1 MTAVKPEVF
10 TGLFHALTFNH
21 HKDKGQGPLES
32 LDVRDTFIRLC
43 APFLPRL
50 SLFFSLVTP
59 LTCFIYESVSFSVVP
74 SGPVCEKGGRG
85 PETPAWPVVRVVVLV
100 WLLAKLREWSH
111 VPRKAVQQPK
121 VGGPERTFTETSGKY
136 IHTLEHRQNVWA
148 ILTFFCT
155 RKPL

>member
-50 SLFFSLVTP
+50 SLFFTRNSSYLFYLLVY
-59 LTCFIYESVSFSVVP
+59 FFFSGAVGASV
-74 SGPVCEKGGRG
+74 
-85 PETPAWPVVRVVVLV
+85 
-100 WLLAKLREWSH
+100 
-111 VPRKAVQQPK
+111 
-121 VGGPERTFTETSGKY
+121 
-136 IHTLEHRQNVWA
+136 
-148 ILTFFCT
+148 
-155 RKPL
+155 